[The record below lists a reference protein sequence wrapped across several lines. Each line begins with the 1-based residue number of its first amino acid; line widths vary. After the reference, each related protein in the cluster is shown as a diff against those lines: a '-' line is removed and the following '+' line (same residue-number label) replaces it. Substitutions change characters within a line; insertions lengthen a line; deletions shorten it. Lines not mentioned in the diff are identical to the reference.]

1 MDRGRGRGRATKKRA
16 SLPPPSSHHLAQ
28 HQHQQH
34 ISDYLIP
41 VTPAHFSSAA
51 ASPSHPPRTTPGAA
65 PARGGRSKQYQPVS
79 VDATTPAAAAAGDLS
94 SSRGTP
100 RSDRPARSATFSSS
114 FSFET
119 PTSATNPLMAGPSSR
134 KRARTFE
141 VSYDGGADD
150 EGHSKGGHSLRKRA
164 RIDYTQEQ
172 IDDNLALT
180 AGKAD
185 LLAKPAVTPSLRGR
199 KRKGA
204 QEESEPE
211 VEDAGAIPKRRRAD
225 KSPAAARGAS
235 FRRRIPARKP
245 ATPVNTYIDQPSDN
259 DVQDTILVGIPID
272 GQDESDEES
281 DHSTLSDSESRPSTS
296 DGSDG
301 VQPRSQPPTPQP
313 QIVPQ
318 VEGAVS
324 FAPETDEA
332 IEKGLTPEQPDGK
345 AEIDMTT
352 TNLSLSAHLGPQ
364 EQINQAETAKVHLAD
379 EDNHEQQLAVHNA
392 AGALALDK
400 AGPESKTTQ
409 VVQSAVAP
417 DAPLESLENPSTN
430 FSPFPSAQF
439 DGPAEFALPVAAPVA
454 ATSIGRSTPA
464 QKPTQPKRLPQLQT
478 IYNLDRPFAA
488 ALNLAPY
495 EDEDL
500 AYPAPFTERVV
511 LDIKDKAEATPIP
524 TPTPTRAGTPADA
537 LAEINW
543 DGRRPLRQ
551 KEFYALYQQ
560 EVKRRKQQNL
570 PQMSMVQFNNHCVRN
585 FKAAQGTGGETPI
598 GDQLTPVSDQLDH
611 AAATEKVRKRPAV
624 VAAGSFEETPRSSV
638 AREFQQGTA
647 APSPAAAD
655 EDPSAGQAEAA
666 EDGQGDEE
674 VADTHGKS
682 ESPAEPVEVTK
693 VPSKQY
699 VFPKLRDPADF
710 VRALDECRS
719 EEERVEI
726 AAAIVETM
734 DAYEKEY
741 KELKK
746 ITEDEDN
753 AKRRQANDK
762 TIVNWENR
770 QKPDEPLP
778 WRRHFDEAVKG
789 PPVFEI
795 RGPRAPKPYIDDLVY
810 EHQRREDRIMAQAY
824 GFKHNNHATL
834 VGRQNPDEQRW
845 EMPETRLRERKRT
858 EKGAEL
864 AEENVI
870 EGKRMRKPRNLSDQS
885 KDPSRS
891 GTPTGIVPLGPSGRR
906 QKRKTA
912 TSAANGDDFE
922 DLDQMQGVENALELT
937 TRRRRGPRPRK
948 QTLLSQEEAA
958 MASFADRQTD
968 DEDFEVK
975 PKPGRKRGRGA
986 AATNGTTDKDTKRQR
1001 TSRGGEIASSS
1012 FYSNPS
1018 PADTQLES
1026 RPSTA
1031 SSEATVNTAE
1041 TLESSYSLREKRKR
1055 NFALENDPELGPR
1068 PQKRTRGAAVA
1079 KPENTEPKKRG
1090 PKKKIATSQP
1100 VEAAAPAPIAP
1111 LPVGGLKAPAIFFNN
1126 PPLAPAPGGPPGPY
1140 LHTFTAAPSFQPGV
1154 PPPPPAAPPAIKKP
1168 ITKIKLTNNSMS
1180 SQASSRN
1187 GGPANI
1193 APNPSA
1199 KSAAKVSRGPK
1210 PADVKPPVQPPNP
1223 DMGDK
1228 PYAEMSKS
1236 EKMSWSMRRR
1246 WASGE
1251 MQGAV
1256 EKRRTTLAI
1265 KKAEKAANGTDP
1277 SQTPDPTSAGP
1288 SAPNTPALVPIPQS
1302 NLPVLPLL
1310 VHPLQPLRQPQ
1321 HLMQQP
1327 LAYPH
1332 PPPSG
1337 PVA

>member
-1 MDRGRGRGRATKKRA
+1 
-16 SLPPPSSHHLAQ
+16 
-28 HQHQQH
+28 
-34 ISDYLIP
+34 
-41 VTPAHFSSAA
+41 
-51 ASPSHPPRTTPGAA
+51 
-65 PARGGRSKQYQPVS
+65 
-79 VDATTPAAAAAGDLS
+79 
-94 SSRGTP
+94 
-100 RSDRPARSATFSSS
+100 
-114 FSFET
+114 
-119 PTSATNPLMAGPSSR
+119 MAGPSSR

-180 AGKAD
+180 AGKTD

-211 VEDAGAIPKRRRAD
+211 VEDADAIPKRRRAD
-225 KSPAAARGAS
+225 KSPAAGRGAS
-235 FRRRIPARKP
+235 SRRRIPARKP
-245 ATPVNTYIDQPSDN
+245 ATQVNTYIDQPSDN

-272 GQDESDEES
+272 GQDESEEES
-281 DHSTLSDSESRPSTS
+281 DRSTISDSERPSTS
-296 DGSDG
+296 DESDG
-301 VQPRSQPPTPQP
+301 AQPRSQAPTPEP

-318 VEGAVS
+318 IEGAVS

-352 TNLSLSAHLGPQ
+352 TNTSLSAHLGPQ
-364 EQINQAETAKVHLAD
+364 EQINQVEQIHSEKISPAKNSTPEPDQPELNTQTPPTLTSTPEIFTTAAPVEDSRAVVQEDREDLEEVPLLANSAVVQSAKPAAHEDPAQAETAKVHPAD
-379 EDNHEQQLAVHNA
+379 EDNREQQLAVHNT

-400 AGPESKTTQ
+400 AGPGSKTTQ

-417 DAPLESLENPSTN
+417 DAPLESRENPSTN
-430 FSPFPSAQF
+430 FSSFPSAQF
-439 DGPAEFALPVAAPVA
+439 DGSAEFTLPMA

-464 QKPTQPKRLPQLQT
+464 QKPTLPKRLPQLQT
-478 IYNLDRPFAA
+478 TYNLETPFAA
-488 ALNLAPY
+488 ALNLTPY

-511 LDIKDKAEATPIP
+511 LDIKDKAEATPMP
-524 TPTPTRAGTPADA
+524 TPTPTRAATPADT
-537 LAEINW
+537 LAEVNW
-543 DGRRPLRQ
+543 DGRRPLKQ

-560 EVKRRKQQNL
+560 EVKRRTEQNL
-570 PQMSMVQFNNHCVRN
+570 PHMSMVQFNNHCVRK

-682 ESPAEPVEVTK
+682 ESPAEPVEVTR
-693 VPSKQY
+693 VPPKQY

-719 EEERVEI
+719 EEERAEI

-795 RGPRAPKPYIDDLVY
+795 RGPRAPKPYIDDPVY
-810 EHQRREDRIMAQAY
+810 EHQRREDRIMAQTY

-834 VGRQNPDEQRW
+834 VGRQNPEEQRW

-891 GTPTGIVPLGPSGRR
+891 GTPTGIAPLGPYGRR

-922 DLDQMQGVENALELT
+922 DLDQMQGVENALEPT
-937 TRRRRGPRPRK
+937 TRKRRGPRPRK
-948 QTLLSQEEAA
+948 QTLMGQEEAA

-986 AATNGTTDKDTKRQR
+986 AATNGTVDKDTKRQR

-1018 PADTQLES
+1018 PADTQPES

-1041 TLESSYSLREKRKR
+1041 TVESSYSLREKRKR
-1055 NFALENDPELGPR
+1055 NFALENDPKLEPR

-1090 PKKKIATSQP
+1090 PKKKIATSEP

-1140 LHTFTAAPSFQPGV
+1140 LHTFTAAPSFQPGG

-1210 PADVKPPVQPPNP
+1210 PADVKPPGLQPPNP

-1256 EKRRTTLAI
+1256 EKRRTTLAT